1 MQQQQTGSSSTPA
14 AGHGR
19 APVTHPVSATAPD
32 GSPLSP
38 VGDTAP
44 STAPEPHLSP
54 PARAGLARI
63 VICVCLAVTL
73 LASASIFW
81 RWSSVEEP
89 TSYIMVHGDASHTGT
104 VIVVTSADH
113 PGAMAT
119 LSKENEFTTSIFLH
133 AGSYRIVARR
143 QDEELVNTTILLGSR
158 QAGIIDLRRNKK
170 SDEARATGRY
180 IPQLGWIQDRHVTAV
195 ALPSPA
201 RQ

>member
-1 MQQQQTGSSSTPA
+1 VQQQQTGSSSTPA

-195 ALPSPA
+195 ALPSPT